1 LVHGDVF
8 SVHLQRDKIL
18 VSSKNH
24 LDLVRLC
31 QFWYYIAMNR
41 RADIII
47 YALSLLLLIGAASLW
62 WRGIFPSASDELVL
76 IPEGQSPAWGDLE
89 SGQGQGGRNEPI
101 DEGDP
106 QSSGGAVE
114 DPTQD
119 DDNVIFVHIAGAVE
133 APGVYQLK
141 QGQRIYEALELA
153 APLEDAD
160 LDYLNLAGVLYDQ
173 DKIYVPKKGE
183 FSGSHTGT
191 GGGSPSGSGGYG
203 SERSGSGSHPSGSS
217 PVGVPFPININTAT
231 ARELEALPGI
241 GPAKAA
247 AIVEFR
253 LQRGPFA
260 RKEDLKKV
268 SGIGDVTYSKIEA
281 LITIR

>member
-1 LVHGDVF
+1 
-8 SVHLQRDKIL
+8 
-18 VSSKNH
+18 
-24 LDLVRLC
+24 
-31 QFWYYIAMNR
+31 MNR

-281 LITIR
+281 LYTIR